1 MDILFKM
8 FNSFLT
14 WLVKFFEPKQTINPM
29 NQVVDESISTIK
41 VKQKPTDNS
50 VPFTYT
56 GTTVSN
62 LSKEKQNPRH
72 TKKTFDPYTTTT
84 NESNSNTYITAEE
97 LRREELSKRLM
108 NEIQDEFNRQRLNSK
123 MATSS
128 LYSRNVDVE
137 KARKLIKKQIPK

>member
-8 FNSFLT
+8 FSSFLT

-29 NQVVDESISTIK
+29 NHVVDESISTIK
-41 VKQKPTDNS
+41 VKQKPIDNS

-62 LSKEKQNPRH
+62 RSKEKQNPRH
-72 TKKTFDPYTTTT
+72 TKQTFDPYTSTT

-123 MATSS
+123 MATST
-128 LYSRNVDVE
+128 LYSRNVDVNRA
-137 KARKLIKKQIPK
+137 KQLMRNKK